1 MVVELSQKAHPRV
14 ESQSNGEIEENC
26 KTIRGFTKVLKDQI
40 EDETGVK
47 LDGKDNIIQWM
58 IRWGAM
64 LPSRFLVGKDGRT
77 AYERRR
83 GRRCNVPT
91 ERFGEK
97 VWYKELKGK
106 SETAGKIESGW
117 REGLWLGH
125 ARSSNEIFVGTREG
139 VVRAWAI
146 RKKPYEAQWDGDLVK
161 NMMGTP
167 AQPNPLKASSQVPIR
182 ITFEE
187 NPDVVVVEGVGPAR
201 VEAKPRNTYIQ
212 SWMLDVFGYT
222 SGCAGCDVRKA
233 GLHCH
238 RPHTQQCKDRVR
250 AEMEKDDRGKMAKER
265 SDERWKSWA
274 RREEAK
280 PDDKKTGEEPTPK
293 GDENKEEEPKDSKK
307 EEEKKEPNIEMD
319 NREEEVSGGAA
330 SSWDIPVPKEKP
342 KTVKTDTSRASSAKR
357 ASEKEEQ
364 PATNK
369 KFKETVAPRMEDVK
383 RTRDEEDDMILADY
397 ASGKKHRG
405 EDHDEQLLL
414 ELQEQTVRLPLLY

>member
-1 MVVELSQKAHPRV
+1 MDIVEELKSWGHAGGDSGHLILKCDNEPAIIALRNTLGKSIGGRIIPESPPKG
-14 ESQSNGEIEENC
+14 ESQSNGEIEESC

-40 EDETGVK
+40 EDETGDK

-146 RKKPYEAQWDGDLVK
+146 RKKPYEEQWDGDLVK

-212 SWMLDVFGYT
+212 SWMLDVYSDTLVG
-222 SGCAGCDVRKA
+222 VR
-233 GLHCH
+233 G
-238 RPHTQQCKDRVR
+238 V
-250 AEMEKDDRGKMAKER
+250 M
-265 SDERWKSWA
+265 
-274 RREEAK
+274 
-280 PDDKKTGEEPTPK
+280 
-293 GDENKEEEPKDSKK
+293 
-307 EEEKKEPNIEMD
+307 
-319 NREEEVSGGAA
+319 
-330 SSWDIPVPKEKP
+330 
-342 KTVKTDTSRASSAKR
+342 
-357 ASEKEEQ
+357 
-364 PATNK
+364 
-369 KFKETVAPRMEDVK
+369 
-383 RTRDEEDDMILADY
+383 
-397 ASGKKHRG
+397 
-405 EDHDEQLLL
+405 
-414 ELQEQTVRLPLLY
+414 